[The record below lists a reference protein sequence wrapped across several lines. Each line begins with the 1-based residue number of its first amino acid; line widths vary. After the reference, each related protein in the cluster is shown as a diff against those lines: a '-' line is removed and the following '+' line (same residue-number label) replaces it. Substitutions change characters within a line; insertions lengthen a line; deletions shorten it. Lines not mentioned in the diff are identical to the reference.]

1 MGVGVI
7 GAGTNGTAIARAFAR
22 AGMQV
27 IISNSRGP
35 DTLKHLARRIGP
47 TVRGGT
53 REEAAASE
61 MVVVAV
67 NWSNLAAAVSDLPD
81 WGGRIVVDANNPI
94 EPPLFKTE
102 HLGGRSS
109 SEVFADL
116 VPGASVIKAFNHLEP
131 HLIAN
136 PYRGEGARRV
146 LFYSGDNK
154 DAKERFGGAVDWL
167 GFFGVDL
174 GPLAIGS
181 RLTQYP
187 AGPLARHEF
196 LKAHGRP
203 SQSIERIGGA
213 ASSN

>member
-1 MGVGVI
+1 MSVGVI

-27 IISNSRGP
+27 IISNSRGG

-47 TVRGGT
+47 TVRGGA
-53 REEAAASE
+53 REAAAASE
-61 MVVVAV
+61 IVIVAV
-67 NWSNLAAAVSDLPD
+67 NWSNLTAAVSDLPD
-81 WGGRIVVDANNPI
+81 WGGRIVVDANNPL
-94 EPPLFKTE
+94 EPPLFRTVD
-102 HLGGRSS
+102 LGGRAS

-136 PYRGEGARRV
+136 PYHGEGARRV
-146 LFYSGDNK
+146 LFYSGDDK
-154 DAKERFGGAVDWL
+154 DAKERFSGVVSWL

-181 RLTQYP
+181 RLSQYP
-187 AGPLARHEF
+187 SGPLARHEF
-196 LKAHGRP
+196 LKADGRP
-203 SQSIERIGGA
+203 SRSIERIGGVA
-213 ASSN
+213 